1 MKRNNLYNNSRN
13 HNNGDSHDKILQ
25 QSVEAENENKIDIL
39 LQNVNDLKQIGIDF
53 SQDITDDKTHLIH
66 MDKNFDTI
74 SVLMKQ
80 TVGKVENL
88 LNTKTGRLSLYM
100 ILIILILFLLLK
112 LFWK

>member
-1 MKRNNLYNNSRN
+1 MKRNNLYNNSGN
-13 HNNGDSHDKILQ
+13 FNGVPHDKILQ
-25 QSVEAENENKIDIL
+25 QSVESENENKIDIL
-39 LQNVNDLKQIGIDF
+39 LQNVNDLKQIGLDF

-88 LNTKTGRLSLYM
+88 LNTKTGRLTLYM

-112 LFWK
+112 FFFK